1 MSIKKSDSL
10 ESFYDILES
19 PIGRLYL
26 VCDGRTLRR
35 ICFAKP
41 AGLLRKGKA
50 PQLVKQELR
59 EYFERGRE
67 RFTMTVKVTRGTPF
81 ERSVWEALEEIPY
94 GETRTYK
101 WLAEKVG
108 KPNAS
113 RAVGQALKR
122 NPLPIVVPCHRIIES
137 DGSPGGYA
145 AGEEIKRRL
154 LAHEYYRKLSKE
166 GAQGTD
172 G

>member
-1 MSIKKSDSL
+1 MSTKKSDSL
-10 ESFYDILES
+10 ESCYDTLES
-19 PIGRLYL
+19 PVGTLYL
-26 VCDGRTLRR
+26 VFDGKMIRR
-35 ICFAKP
+35 ICFVKP
-41 AGLLRKGKA
+41 AGLLRKGRA
-50 PQLVKQELR
+50 PQQVKQELR

-67 RFTMTVKVTRGTPF
+67 EFTIKATFTRGTPF
-81 ERSVWEALEEIPY
+81 ERSVWEALKGIPY

-101 WLAEKVG
+101 WLAERVG
-108 KPNAS
+108 NPNAT

-137 DGSPGGYA
+137 DGSPGGYS
-145 AGEEIKRRL
+145 AGEDIKRRL

-166 GAQGTD
+166 GVKGTD